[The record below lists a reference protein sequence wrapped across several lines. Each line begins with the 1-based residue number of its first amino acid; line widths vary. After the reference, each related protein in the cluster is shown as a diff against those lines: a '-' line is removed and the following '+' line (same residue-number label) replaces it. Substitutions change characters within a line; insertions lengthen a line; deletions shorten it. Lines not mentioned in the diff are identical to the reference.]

1 MAQNE
6 RKLIDLKPQ
15 YEEYKKKEE
24 ECTKMWV
31 YFNLIS
37 VEIGM
42 IVYFT
47 IV

>member
-6 RKLIDLKPQ
+6 KELLKLKPQ

-31 YFNLIS
+31 SSLI
-37 VEIGM
+37 
-42 IVYFT
+42 T
-47 IV
+47 IYPN